1 MGNNFLFL
9 EIFKSL
15 IHSFNRVFTIIL
27 AIFIATS
34 VSGAFLNIYFD
45 LENKFSHELKAYGA
59 NLTISPLKGNL
70 ISNDEFLK
78 IEKELGQKGVT
89 PYLYEFFNVDGNDA
103 LVLGTNFSSLKI
115 TKPFIES
122 VQGSFSLSDFKDN
135 SAFVGYDL
143 ALKMISGNKQLSLK
157 SLINKEIQVFNAN
170 SGKSTKL
177 VIKGVIR
184 SSDELDSLLLAP
196 LNVVQD
202 LSGELGVNYAYA
214 LVYGNFDEVS
224 AKASSL
230 SDDKT
235 SLKPISSISLSE
247 SLVLNKLKALMF
259 LIILVVLIISS
270 TSVNT
275 TLSAIILARKKE
287 IALHLALG
295 AKKSDVIK
303 LFGLECLVLT
313 VFASI
318 LGIAFGYVLANI
330 FGKLVF
336 DSSIDFRFLA
346 AFIAFLL
353 SLVFAFIASI
363 IPIKKALKIN
373 VCENLKGE

>member
-184 SSDELDSLLLAP
+184 SSDELDSVLLAL

-259 LIILVVLIISS
+259 LIISS